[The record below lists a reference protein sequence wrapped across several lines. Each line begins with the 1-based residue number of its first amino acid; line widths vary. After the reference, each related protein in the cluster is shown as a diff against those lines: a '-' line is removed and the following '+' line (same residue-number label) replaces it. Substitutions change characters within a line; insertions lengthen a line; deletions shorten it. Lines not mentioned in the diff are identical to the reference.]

1 MNEKKMQEKAEKIKK
16 QEASKDSEKVEL
28 KEQIESLENQIT
40 ELTEDLNRY
49 KKDAEDLKSKAT
61 SYLNTASY
69 YKNQAEETK
78 KDFDRYKERNKN
90 IETDAVTK
98 ANQSVA
104 KKILP
109 ILDNFNHAMQSVS
122 PEVMQ
127 GFIMIYSGLMDTLK
141 ELGVAEIVAKN
152 EKLNPEIHN
161 CIETIITDD
170 ESLDGIIEKV
180 YQKGYWF
187 AESKEVIRP
196 ANVSVYKF
204 S

>member
-1 MNEKKMQEKAEKIKK
+1 MATIIDGKKIAAEVR
-16 QEASKDSEKVEL
+16 AEL
-28 KEQIESLENQIT
+28 KEKIESLENQIT